1 MAKAARRATTNHRPL
16 MQGATGGA
24 GRHTPAAAPGPV
36 NPRRYI
42 EWVLLAVVLIVL
54 AIRATYGES
63 PHTDT
68 IDPLQPLT
76 NTGFSVLLSG
86 VLLVAVMAGFVMRV
100 VDRRHGFQLTG
111 LEIGLGLFL
120 FAAIVSC
127 LVASDKRAAVT
138 DALTLATPML
148 AAALLVRLLD
158 RPARIRWV
166 LAIVVA
172 AGLVNVM
179 QSAQQA
185 MASNQMLIE
194 QYEKDPQ
201 AFLEPLGIEPG
212 TFKALLY
219 EHRLYGKDVRGFFTT
234 GNSAGSFLILSVAA
248 LAALWLGRPRGAP
261 VARAW
266 MHAVFVFCL
275 MRLVGGMVLVH
286 SKGATVAAV
295 AGAILFVVGGRLG
308 PWLRR
313 HRAAV
318 AAGGLLVVLGLAG
331 ALTVYGR
338 RHGTLP
344 GGRSMLIRWEYW
356 TATARMVQDHPLAG
370 VGGGNFRHYYP
381 RYKADA
387 ALETVQDPHN
397 FVLSLLSQYGPLG
410 LLGFVLAIGIPAW
423 RAAGRY
429 DAPPVAGEQ
438 DGGGVALRSA
448 AVALV
453 AAGVVFA
460 TRPFFLMGQATQ
472 RAEVQ
477 SVTVLCTVL
486 YLYIVPAAMLGAGTV
501 LLLVPFSLL
510 AVVAAGAVV
519 FFELVES
526 VLFDFDQV
534 RPATVMVGAALL
546 YAVPLFLLGVCWWR
560 GRSPKSGVTGHDET
574 VRPAFYM
581 WGRWVLWCGLVT
593 VLLAG
598 LVDFALFEPGVYT
611 AFWVI
616 LACAVASRAPQS
628 GDTPSAFAWTP
639 GPRMR
644 KVLAGLLIVAT
655 IGVVYVAVVLPVQ
668 AGYLRQQVSRGR
680 EAPALLNR
688 AACVDPLDPSGL
700 RDAAKLCLWRYEQTG
715 ESSWLAPAVKTLEEA
730 LRRNPASFK
739 DDVLLART
747 YRFLAQSDEHPDPY
761 YELALRYVEQ
771 AVRKYPGS
779 AELHMDLAEI
789 AEALGRTSLAL
800 EHYERAVE
808 IEQAFQEHFR
818 RMYPGRSVVSRLG
831 AERYEMAQRRVEQ
844 LRNQSSSGSTLPG
857 S

>member
-1 MAKAARRATTNHRPL
+1 MARAASRAPTSHHPPT
-16 MQGATGGA
+16 QGGA
-24 GRHTPAAAPGPV
+24 GGAVRHTPGAM
-36 NPRRYI
+36 PRSPHLQRYVD
-42 EWVLLAVVLIVL
+42 WALLAVVLIIL

-86 VLLVAVMAGFVMRV
+86 VLLVAVMAGFVIRV
-100 VDRRHGFQLTG
+100 LDAGRAFRPTG
-111 LEIGLGLFL
+111 LGIGLAFFL
-120 FAAIVSC
+120 VAAIVSC
-127 LVASDKRAAVT
+127 FAASDKRAAVT

-148 AAALLVRLLD
+148 AAMLLVRLLD
-158 RPARIRWV
+158 RPARIRCV

-172 AGLVNVM
+172 GGLVNVL

-185 MASNQMLIE
+185 MASNRMLIE

-201 AFLEPLGIEPG
+201 AFLEPLGIERG

-261 VARAW
+261 GARAW
-266 MHAVFVFCL
+266 MHAVFVFC
-275 MRLVGGMVLVH
+275 MIRLVAGMVMVH
-286 SKGATVAAV
+286 SKGATVAAG
-295 AGAILFVVGGRLG
+295 AGLFLFLIGVRFG

-313 HRAAV
+313 HRVAV
-318 AAGGLLVVLGLAG
+318 AAGGLLGVLALAA

-338 RHGTLP
+338 RHDTLP

-356 TATARMVQDHPLAG
+356 TATARMVQDHPLTG

-410 LLGFVLAIGIPAW
+410 LLGFVLAIAVPAW
-423 RAAGRY
+423 RAAGREHGLAVG
-429 DAPPVAGEQ
+429 DRENGRGAAF
-438 DGGGVALRSA
+438 RSA
-448 AVALV
+448 AVALAV
-453 AAGVVFA
+453 AGVVFA
-460 TRPFFLMGQATQ
+460 ARPFFLMGQATQ
-472 RAEVQ
+472 QAEVQ
-477 SVTVLCTVL
+477 SVTVL
-486 YLYIVPAAMLGAGTV
+486 YLYILPAAVLAAGAV
-501 LLLVPFSLL
+501 LLLVPFGRL
-510 AVVAAGAVV
+510 AVVAAGAFV
-519 FFELVES
+519 FCELIES

-560 GRSPKSGVTGHDET
+560 GSAGHGDA
-574 VRPAFYM
+574 VKPASYT
-581 WGRWVLWCGLVT
+581 WRWVLWCGLAT

-611 AFWVI
+611 AFWVV
-616 LACAVASRAPQS
+616 LACAVASGAPRS
-628 GDTPSAFAWTP
+628 RDTTSAFAWTP

-644 KVLAGLLIVAT
+644 KALAGLLIVAT
-655 IGVVYVAVVLPVQ
+655 IAVVYVAVVLPVQ

-680 EAPALLNR
+680 EAPAVLNR
-688 AACVDPLDPSGL
+688 AASVDPLDPSAL
-700 RDAAKLCLWRYEQTG
+700 RDAAKLYLWRYEQTG

-739 DDVLLART
+739 DDALMART
-747 YRFLAQSDEHPDPY
+747 YRFLAQSDEHPDAYP
-761 YELALRYVEQ
+761 ELALRYAEQ

-789 AEALGRTSLAL
+789 AEALGRASLAL
-800 EHYERAVE
+800 EHYKRAVE
-808 IEQAFQEHFR
+808 IERAFQEHFR
-818 RMYPGRSVVSRLG
+818 RMYPGRPVVSRLG
-831 AERYEMAQRRVEQ
+831 AERYELAQRKVRQ
-844 LRNQSSSGSTLPG
+844 LGNESSSGPTPPG